1 MNLTNFYHM
10 SNFMSKCKD
19 KLKPC
24 RPYIL
29 SILCILGF
37 VWTMEKLLLM
47 KILLVFAV
55 GTTIHSLRYEAWKR
69 KPFLRNRL
77 LSLCGISF
85 IKIYK
90 LCCDKPEKCR
100 FKNKLTM
107 GYSNDIGA
115 SDKETFL
122 KWIKDDINTINGKKL
137 LSF

>member
-1 MNLTNFYHM
+1 
-10 SNFMSKCKD
+10 
-19 KLKPC
+19 
-24 RPYIL
+24 
-29 SILCILGF
+29 
-37 VWTMEKLLLM
+37 MEKLLLM

-55 GTTIHSLRYEAWKR
+55 VTTIHSLRYEAWKR

-107 GYSNDIGA
+107 SYSNDIGA